1 MNFKL
6 VAEHAEA
13 RRAGPLPIGD
23 WVFRG
28 LVYGCGLMLLAIIV
42 AMVYELVDGAS
53 LSMNK
58 FGVSFLWGTTWNPVT
73 GEFGALPL
81 IFGTIA
87 TSLVALVF
95 AVPLSIGTAVFIAE
109 LAPRWLRAPTSY
121 LIEVIAAIPS
131 VILGFWGLFV
141 LVPFMREHVQPI
153 LGNNLGF
160 IPLFEGPQFGLG
172 ILTAGIILSI
182 MVVPIITA
190 VARDIFLAVPNH
202 QREAMLALGATRWEV
217 VSKAVLPYSRS
228 GLIGAVILGLGRA
241 IGETMAVTMVI
252 GNSPRVTSSL
262 FAPQYTMAAV
272 LANEF
277 AEASGDLYLHALV
290 EIGLVLF
297 TITLIIN
304 VISRLFIWSMGAGRP
319 RLFRQPARK

>member
-1 MNFKL
+1 
-6 VAEHAEA
+6 
-13 RRAGPLPIGD
+13 
-23 WVFRG
+23 
-28 LVYGCGLMLLAIIV
+28 
-42 AMVYELVDGAS
+42 
-53 LSMNK
+53 
-58 FGVSFLWGTTWNPVT
+58 VT

-172 ILTAGIILSI
+172 ILTAGLILSI

-190 VARDIFLAVPNH
+190 VARHIFLAVPNH

-252 GNSPRVTSSL
+252 GNVFKISPSL
-262 FAPQYTMAAV
+262 FEPSQTISSAIASEF
-272 LANEF
+272 NE
-277 AEASGDLYLHALV
+277 ATTDIYLSALI
-290 EIGLVLF
+290 ETGLVLMG
-297 TITLIIN
+297 ISLIIN
-304 VISRLFIWSMGAGRP
+304 ILARVLVGTLVRV
-319 RLFRQPARK
+319 PARLRE

>member
-172 ILTAGIILSI
+172 ILTAGLILSI

-252 GNSPRVTSSL
+252 GNVFKISPSL
-262 FAPQYTMAAV
+262 FEPSQTISSAIASEF
-272 LANEF
+272 NE
-277 AEASGDLYLHALV
+277 ATTDIYLSALI
-290 EIGLVLF
+290 ETGLVLMG
-297 TITLIIN
+297 ISLIIN
-304 VISRLFIWSMGAGRP
+304 ILARVLVGTLVRV
-319 RLFRQPARK
+319 PARLRE

>member
-1 MNFKL
+1 
-6 VAEHAEA
+6 
-13 RRAGPLPIGD
+13 
-23 WVFRG
+23 
-28 LVYGCGLMLLAIIV
+28 
-42 AMVYELVDGAS
+42 
-53 LSMNK
+53 
-58 FGVSFLWGTTWNPVT
+58 
-73 GEFGALPL
+73 
-81 IFGTIA
+81 
-87 TSLVALVF
+87 
-95 AVPLSIGTAVFIAE
+95 
-109 LAPRWLRAPTSY
+109 

-141 LVPFMREHVQPI
+141 LAPFMREHVQPI

-241 IGETMAVTMVI
+241 IGETMAVTRVI
-252 GNSPRVTSSL
+252 GNVFKISPSL
-262 FAPQYTMAAV
+262 FEPSQTISSAIASEF
-272 LANEF
+272 NE
-277 AEASGDLYLHALV
+277 ATTDIYLSALI
-290 EIGLVLF
+290 ETGLVLMG
-297 TITLIIN
+297 ISLIIN
-304 VISRLFIWSMGAGRP
+304 ILARVLVGTLVRV
-319 RLFRQPARK
+319 PARLRE